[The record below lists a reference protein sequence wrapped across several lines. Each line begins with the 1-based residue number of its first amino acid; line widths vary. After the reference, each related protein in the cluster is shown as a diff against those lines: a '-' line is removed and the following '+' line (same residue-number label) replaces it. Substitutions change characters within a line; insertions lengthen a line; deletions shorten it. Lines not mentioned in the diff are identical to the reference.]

1 MTRTNLFYAAGKSE
15 TELFAYDEYDSQGS
29 GIYFTDDAY
38 MYERWNILDDAI
50 AFAKEKNLNV
60 YLVEITTSAPA
71 LLDLCHTITVELQWD
86 KSTDAE
92 GHLDEKPP
100 FFAGNRLQA

>member
-1 MTRTNLFYAAGKSE
+1 MTRTNFFYAVGKSE

-50 AFAKEKNLNV
+50 AFAKEKKLNV
-60 YLVEITTSAPA
+60 YLVEITTRAPP
-71 LLDLCHTITVELQWD
+71 LLDLGTPNPDHTITVDLQWD
-86 KSTDAE
+86 KSTD
-92 GHLDEKPP
+92 
-100 FFAGNRLQA
+100 